1 LPFSLIVEN
10 LSEEQLKRYER
21 FRRVTFSRS
30 VMEKFMQRVIEQKV
44 NTNSVIVVNGIA
56 KVFVGELIEGARQ
69 VMEEEVR
76 AQLELSLLDAEC
88 LEEAVLN
95 AMTSRPLEPFHIYE
109 SHRRMKAELF
119 SVPKSSLFAK
129 PSPF

>member
-1 LPFSLIVEN
+1 M
-10 LSEEQLKRYER
+10 SEEQLKRYER

-30 VMEKFMQRVIEQKV
+30 VMEKFMQRVLEQRV

-76 AQLELSLLDAEC
+76 AQLQLSIPEPEA

-95 AMTSRPLEPFHIYE
+95 VMNTRPLEPFHIYE
-109 SHRRMKAELF
+109 SNRRMKEELF
-119 SVPKSSLFAK
+119 SAPRATSFMK